1 MLLRDSPEV
10 KDAMVTNANDPYS
23 PNTRRVAD
31 AFWRACLG
39 EPQTFKSD
47 MRALAAALRTV
58 VHEYGTSREDE
69 WRIRA
74 DNLLDIADELE
85 DNAKEHSE

>member
-1 MLLRDSPEV
+1 M
-10 KDAMVTNANDPYS
+10 TINANDPYS

-47 MRALAAALRTV
+47 MKALAAALRTIV
-58 VHEYGTSREDE
+58 REYGDSREDL
-69 WRIRA
+69 WFVSA
-74 DNLLDIADELE
+74 DDLLDIADELE
-85 DNAKEHSE
+85 DNANKEDGAND

>member
-1 MLLRDSPEV
+1 MT
-10 KDAMVTNANDPYS
+10 TNANDPYS

-47 MRALAAALRTV
+47 MRALAAALRTIV
-58 VHEYGTSREDE
+58 QQHGTSREDE
-69 WRIRA
+69 WLIDA
-74 DNLLDIADELE
+74 NDLLDIADELE
-85 DNAKEHSE
+85 DNAKDDND

>member
-1 MLLRDSPEV
+1 M
-10 KDAMVTNANDPYS
+10 TINANDPYS

-47 MRALAAALRTV
+47 MKALAAALRTV
-58 VHEYGTSREDE
+58 VHEYGDSREDL
-69 WRIRA
+69 WFVSA
-74 DNLLDIADELE
+74 DDLLDIADELE
-85 DNAKEHSE
+85 DNAEVNDD

>member
-1 MLLRDSPEV
+1 MPNSPEII
-10 KDAMVTNANDPYS
+10 DTMIINTNDPYS

-47 MRALAAALRTV
+47 MKALAAALRTI

-69 WRIRA
+69 WLIDA
-74 DNLLDIADELE
+74 NDLLDIADELE
-85 DNAKEHSE
+85 DNAEVNDD

>member
-1 MLLRDSPEV
+1 M
-10 KDAMVTNANDPYS
+10 TINANDPYS

-47 MRALAAALRTV
+47 MKALAAALRTV
-58 VHEYGTSREDE
+58 VHEHGTSREDE
-69 WRIRA
+69 WLIDA
-74 DNLLDIADELE
+74 NDLLDIADELE
-85 DNAKEHSE
+85 DNAEDDND

>member
-1 MLLRDSPEV
+1 MTLTRDN
-10 KDAMVTNANDPYS
+10 TNDPLS
-23 PNTRRVAD
+23 PDARRVAD

-47 MRALAAALRTV
+47 MKALAAALRTI

-69 WRIRA
+69 WLIDA
-74 DNLLDIADELE
+74 NDLLDIADELE
-85 DNAKEHSE
+85 DNAKDDND

>member
-1 MLLRDSPEV
+1 MI
-10 KDAMVTNANDPYS
+10 NANDPYS

-47 MRALAAALRTV
+47 MRALAAALRTIV
-58 VHEYGTSREDE
+58 QQHGTSREDE
-69 WRIRA
+69 WLIDA
-74 DNLLDIADELE
+74 NDLLDIADELE
-85 DNAKEHSE
+85 DNAKDDND

>member
-1 MLLRDSPEV
+1 MSIV
-10 KDAMVTNANDPYS
+10 NSNDPYS
-23 PNTRRVAD
+23 PETRRVAD

-47 MRALAAALRTV
+47 MKALAAALRTV

-69 WRIRA
+69 WLIDA
-74 DNLLDIADELE
+74 NDLLDIADELE
-85 DNAKEHSE
+85 DNAEDNDD

>member
-1 MLLRDSPEV
+1 MMTL
-10 KDAMVTNANDPYS
+10 NANDLYS
-23 PNTRRVAD
+23 PETRRVAD

-47 MRALAAALRTV
+47 MKALAVALRTIV
-58 VHEYGTSREDE
+58 EVHGDSREDL
-69 WRIRA
+69 WFVSA

-85 DNAKEHSE
+85 DKAKEHSE

>member
-1 MLLRDSPEV
+1 MIIN
-10 KDAMVTNANDPYS
+10 TNDPYS

-47 MRALAAALRTV
+47 MKALAAALRTI

-69 WRIRA
+69 WLIDA
-74 DNLLDIADELE
+74 NDLLDIADELE
-85 DNAKEHSE
+85 DNAEVNDD